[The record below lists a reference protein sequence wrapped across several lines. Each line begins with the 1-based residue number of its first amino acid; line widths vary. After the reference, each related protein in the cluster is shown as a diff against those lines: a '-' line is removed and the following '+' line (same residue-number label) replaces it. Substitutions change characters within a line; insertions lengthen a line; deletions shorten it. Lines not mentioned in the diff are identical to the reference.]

1 MAADGGVMKGWLM
14 KRSQQLLQWRWR
26 YVSLTGSKLCTF
38 TTEKED
44 VLTNEVELQGVEVEA
59 ADFYL
64 AAPLKYGFM
73 VVTRDKTLRFAA
85 ETPEL
90 REEWMRAIAE
100 PPEAAPPEAAAPAAL
115 AEPAP
120 GGSPAPAVPK
130 KGVKGP
136 GKGPKGKSKGKGGP
150 KGKGPGKG
158 PPVPLLGKAAPKKAS
173 VLPLGRRLSV
183 RMLTPAEA
191 AMEAAEETREEP
203 CPVEVDLEALRNA
216 FGTSSR
222 SSSSKQTPR
231 LPAELGLELLPRRE
245 AQNVAIVLKKLRR
258 DMDLDTEGLAT
269 SLDQLHPGDCVLPAE
284 ECERFIQVLP
294 APELLRPLKEYS
306 QDISKLRDIERELLP
321 LAKLTRLRERLR
333 LLWLFKTLDKRL
345 TDAMQQ
351 MTLVQSACNDV
362 RSSEVLRSLLQI
374 IEVLFNYINYGQAPG
389 GEANRR
395 RVDVQS
401 LTHLVET
408 RSDPE
413 RAPFPKFHMLHFC
426 IQDLLKQHPTFTLAQ
441 AEEELRNL
449 AGAAF
454 VNLAHEKLALENL
467 QEDLKFVQT
476 ELYGHREEYRKK
488 EEVTTPTSEGPPKA
502 VTFDLEENDTASEDE
517 MGRETSEDSIQR
529 ERSPRRS
536 TVGQLVSQAIDTFS
550 FAEDWWHGSAIIG
563 VNEKGGPDAV
573 LPPDGVPPPPGML
586 QRWRPS
592 GRCKPYLCEVRG
604 ALLVLYRVKTFT
616 SSASLRGTFYVVLPG
631 AELQLL
637 DSLYATDFARQLA
650 RERNSSGLELQT
662 TDGRTEYLL
671 AKTAKETTRWMDFL
685 TSRSQQWDAGFVSH
699 YLGWGFISSCWRR
712 LLCVLDRPNRR
723 LLGFSQV
730 RNYAEGLKPDYCWE
744 LPSNANV
751 YAFDAE
757 KSSAAAKG
765 LLSVAPSGFEIELS
779 DEQRLQFSCDS
790 VQHLHRWLEEL
801 RKCLQ
806 PPILTDFLSE
816 SNDPVRPRRMTGAMT
831 GTAAPLREAELFDL
845 FAEQSPSKPSTAKN
859 LSFSVVEAGPSLPS
873 TPSGHRPEQLRKRL
887 MLSVGAVEGE
897 PDTPREKSVERA
909 NSDDE
914 VPPRAALV
922 ATSSFCALGDLT
934 KPEQVPDA
942 LSQLHQLEVELQG
955 VVETWSRTLLATE
968 ADGRAL
974 LRSFGLNAQPETLH
988 DASQQLL
995 QALSTFQQQLRVAWA
1010 EVEQHRAGRP
1020 CASPRKPLGHAVRAD
1035 AEAKPEAAALAEHDA
1050 SCGGSASASSDA
1062 TVSDAE
1068 ECASFVSAQG
1078 DGTSDAHAGEEWIQA
1093 ELEPQAKS
1101 APSAPSPAAPKKGG
1115 KGPKGPGPKGDGRGA
1130 AVHKG
1135 KGGKEAGK
1143 GPKGPPAAKGK
1154 GKGPPPP
1161 GGKGVPKQ
1169 ASALPLGRRLSVRML
1184 TPGEA
1189 ALAEEEEPGEVE
1201 VDLEALR
1208 HTFGPAASSKQP
1220 PSSNS
1225 RVTQELGVELL
1236 PRREAQNVAIVLK
1249 KLRRDTYLDTE
1260 GLAASLDQLKADDCP
1275 LPAEECERFIQVLP
1289 APELLRPLAEYSK
1302 DVSKLRDI
1310 ERDLLPLAKL
1320 TRLRERLQLLWL
1332 FKTLEKRLSDAL
1344 QPMRIVQSA
1353 CAEVRKSSVLRSLLQ
1368 IIEVLFNYINYG
1380 QTPAKGE
1387 GRSTRRRVDVQSLT
1401 HLVET
1406 RSDPGRAPFP
1416 KFHMLHFCIKD
1427 LLKQH
1432 PDFTMAQV
1440 EEELRHLSD
1449 ASVVN
1454 LAHEKLALGRLQ
1466 EDLQFVKTELHSHRE
1481 DYQKARGDQELPAS
1495 LPEPTERMPS
1505 IDEVPENSS
1514 PPVPPSPP
1522 PEVAPEP
1529 VIEEDPGLG
1538 PWVLV
1543 DDVNGTELFEI
1554 FADPSPSTTGQPH
1567 LSFSVDAAP
1576 GDHAQAPECLKL
1588 SVGGGSTSRS
1598 RREEVASEEATC
1610 SSANAGCAEKHAVR
1624 SPECPVEKAPS
1635 LAPSLCGLGGFF
1647 RGLTKKEE
1655 KVPDALS
1662 QLERLEVEMD
1672 RVVVQWTK
1680 TLAATEADCRAL
1692 LRFFRLGG
1700 TTVDAELHEASQQLL
1715 QALSTFQQQL
1725 RVAWTEVEHHEKPKS
1740 SPRRREKLGE
1750 APDTESEETA
1760 SESEKSFVKSLKR
1773 LAPRGERVA
1782 GRGPR

>member
-1 MAADGGVMKGWLM
+1 MPK
-14 KRSQQLLQWRWR
+14 
-26 YVSLTGSKLCTF
+26 
-38 TTEKED
+38 
-44 VLTNEVELQGVEVEA
+44 
-59 ADFYL
+59 
-64 AAPLKYGFM
+64 
-73 VVTRDKTLRFAA
+73 
-85 ETPEL
+85 
-90 REEWMRAIAE
+90 
-100 PPEAAPPEAAAPAAL
+100 PA
-115 AEPAP
+115 
-120 GGSPAPAVPK
+120 
-130 KGVKGP
+130 
-136 GKGPKGKSKGKGGP
+136 
-150 KGKGPGKG
+150 
-158 PPVPLLGKAAPKKAS
+158 
-173 VLPLGRRLSV
+173 
-183 RMLTPAEA
+183 
-191 AMEAAEETREEP
+191 
-203 CPVEVDLEALRNA
+203 
-216 FGTSSR
+216 
-222 SSSSKQTPR
+222 
-231 LPAELGLELLPRRE
+231 
-245 AQNVAIVLKKLRR
+245 
-258 DMDLDTEGLAT
+258 
-269 SLDQLHPGDCVLPAE
+269 
-284 ECERFIQVLP
+284 
-294 APELLRPLKEYS
+294 
-306 QDISKLRDIERELLP
+306 
-321 LAKLTRLRERLR
+321 
-333 LLWLFKTLDKRL
+333 
-345 TDAMQQ
+345 
-351 MTLVQSACNDV
+351 
-362 RSSEVLRSLLQI
+362 RSLLQI

-441 AEEELRNL
+441 AEEEPL
-449 AGAAF
+449 A
-454 VNLAHEKLALENL
+454 
-467 QEDLKFVQT
+467 
-476 ELYGHREEYRKK
+476 
-488 EEVTTPTSEGPPKA
+488 A
-502 VTFDLEENDTASEDE
+502 VGKVE
-517 MGRETSEDSIQR
+517 
-529 ERSPRRS
+529 
-536 TVGQLVSQAIDTFS
+536 S

-757 KSSAAAKG
+757 KR

-1035 AEAKPEAAALAEHDA
+1035 AEAKPEAALAEHDA

-1068 ECASFVSAQG
+1068 ECASFVNSKRRPGPQSCRPMQ
-1078 DGTSDAHAGEEWIQA
+1078 TSVMEGSDEEWIQA

-1115 KGPKGPGPKGDGRGA
+1115 KGPK
-1130 AVHKG
+1130 
-1135 KGGKEAGK
+1135 
-1143 GPKGPPAAKGK
+1143 
-1154 GKGPPPP
+1154 

-1236 PRREAQNVAIVLK
+1236 PRREAQNPIAMVGA
-1249 KLRRDTYLDTE
+1249 RRDAPVQKQKQSTGRGD
-1260 GLAASLDQLKADDCP
+1260 SVCP
-1275 LPAEECERFIQVLP
+1275 
-1289 APELLRPLAEYSK
+1289 
-1302 DVSKLRDI
+1302 
-1310 ERDLLPLAKL
+1310 
-1320 TRLRERLQLLWL
+1320 
-1332 FKTLEKRLSDAL
+1332 
-1344 QPMRIVQSA
+1344 
-1353 CAEVRKSSVLRSLLQ
+1353 
-1368 IIEVLFNYINYG
+1368 G

-1432 PDFTMAQV
+1432 PDFTMAQ
-1440 EEELRHLSD
+1440 ELRHLSD

-1481 DYQKARGDQELPAS
+1481 DYQKALGVAEYYEVLFRHWGEQIRAMQA
-1495 LPEPTERMPS
+1495 ERQRK
-1505 IDEVPENSS
+1505 IAETVETK
-1514 PPVPPSPP
+1514 
-1522 PEVAPEP
+1522 VAA
-1529 VIEEDPGLG
+1529 V
-1538 PWVLV
+1538 
-1543 DDVNGTELFEI
+1543 
-1554 FADPSPSTTGQPH
+1554 H
-1567 LSFSVDAAP
+1567 
-1576 GDHAQAPECLKL
+1576 
-1588 SVGGGSTSRS
+1588 
-1598 RREEVASEEATC
+1598 EVASEEATC